1 MVDPEIRLQNI
12 SLEHGELTARR
23 AMSWAESTNRT
34 TMFMTV
40 VGAAA
45 VALALFAQ
53 TGVTGASMALLAVI
67 ICSVVLLVG
76 LTTLLRVA
84 QLDEEDMRWIQGL
97 NRLRSLRLELD
108 PGLAPYLVTSQYDDF
123 ASVLEAYTTE
133 HASRAYAFGTLV
145 VLLVGVNAVL
155 VGFVG
160 GLAAVSLG
168 GDLTAAVLVAAL
180 AATGFLVA
188 TSIWMYRGVRQMP
201 GRLVSLIPASRP
213 VTERT
218 PDGGGAGAPGASVA
232 TDPTPRASSTE

>member
-1 MVDPEIRLQNI
+1 MVAPEIRLQNI
-12 SLEHGELTARR
+12 SLEHAELTARR

-34 TMFMTV
+34 TMFMAV
-40 VGAAA
+40 AGAAV
-45 VALALFAQ
+45 VAIALFAQ
-53 TGVTGASMALLAVI
+53 TGVTGGSMALLALI
-67 ICSVVLLVG
+67 ISSVVLLVG

-123 ASVLEAYTTE
+123 ESVLEAYTTD

-145 VLLVGVNAVL
+145 VLLLAVNCVL

-160 GLAAVSLG
+160 GLVAVTLG
-168 GDLTAAVLVAAL
+168 GDLTSSVVAAAVAVI
-180 AATGFLVA
+180 GFLVG

-201 GRLVSLIPASRP
+201 HRLVSLIPA
-213 VTERT
+213 
-218 PDGGGAGAPGASVA
+218 
-232 TDPTPRASSTE
+232 PRSAKEND